1 MYTTVG
7 TIKFNTPKTMKP
19 TDLNGKQSQTQNNIN
34 SRKQLPNSMDSLSII
49 LISLSLCVATALVST
64 LFTTAYKKRK
74 LPPGPPLL
82 SNFQWLTKS
91 IFDLEPILRQL
102 RSKYGPIF
110 TIRRGPRTHIY
121 ISDHSLAHKALVE
134 KGSVF
139 SDRPPV
145 SEASRI
151 LTSNQHNINTA
162 GYGPLWRLFRRNLM
176 SEILHPSKVKTF
188 AQGREWVLKLLI
200 EDLRRHADSG
210 EPVFVAESFQYAMF
224 CLLLFMCFGQKLDES
239 TVKKIKDIQRRLLAR
254 SPIFDVLH
262 LFPKIG
268 KILFRGRWN
277 ALMEIRREREELLL
291 PLIRARKVRNQ
302 DRQDDNTFL
311 FSYVDSLLDLELQEE
326 GGRKLTEG
334 EIVSLCSEF
343 LNAGTDTTST
353 SLQWIMANLVKDPEI
368 QQKLLYEIERVVGKE
383 AEIVR
388 EEDLN
393 AMPYL
398 KAVIMEGLRRHPPG
412 HFVLPHAVSEEVTFE
427 GYVIPK
433 DATINFLVAEMGWDE
448 KVWKE
453 AMAFKPER
461 FLDSGEK
468 VDITGSREI
477 KMMPF
482 GVGRRICPG
491 LNLAM
496 LHLEY
501 FVANLVKEFEWKTV
515 EGEEV
520 DLTEKQEFT
529 IVMKKPLKAKITA
542 RTM

>member
-1 MYTTVG
+1 
-7 TIKFNTPKTMKP
+7 
-19 TDLNGKQSQTQNNIN
+19 
-34 SRKQLPNSMDSLSII
+34 
-49 LISLSLCVATALVST
+49 
-64 LFTTAYKKRK
+64 
-74 LPPGPPLL
+74 
-82 SNFQWLTKS
+82 
-91 IFDLEPILRQL
+91 
-102 RSKYGPIF
+102 
-110 TIRRGPRTHIY
+110 
-121 ISDHSLAHKALVE
+121 
-134 KGSVF
+134 
-139 SDRPPV
+139 
-145 SEASRI
+145 
-151 LTSNQHNINTA
+151 
-162 GYGPLWRLFRRNLM
+162 M

-188 AQGREWVLKLLI
+188 AQGREWVLKMLI
-200 EDLRRHADSG
+200 EELSRHADSG

-239 TVKKIKDIQRRLLAR
+239 TVKKIKDIQRQLLAR
-254 SPIFDVLH
+254 SPIFDAIHFL
-262 LFPKIG
+262 PKIG

-277 ALMEIRREREELLL
+277 ALMEIRREQEELLL
-291 PLIRARKVRNQ
+291 PLIRARKVRSQ

-311 FSYVDSLLDLELQEE
+311 FSYVDSLLDLELQDE

-353 SLQWIMANLVKDPEI
+353 SLQWIMANLVKHPEI
-368 QQKLLYEIERVVGKE
+368 QQKLVDEIERVVGKE

-461 FLDSGEK
+461 FLDGGEK

-501 FVANLVKEFEWKTV
+501 FVANLVKEFKWKTV
-515 EGEEV
+515 DGEEV

-529 IVMKKPLKAKITA
+529 TVMMKPLKTKITA

>member
-1 MYTTVG
+1 
-7 TIKFNTPKTMKP
+7 
-19 TDLNGKQSQTQNNIN
+19 
-34 SRKQLPNSMDSLSII
+34 MDSLSII
-49 LISLSLCVATALVST
+49 FISLSLCVGAALVAT
-64 LFTTAYKKRK
+64 LFTTPNKKRK

-110 TIRRGPRTHIY
+110 TIRRGPRIHIY
-121 ISDHSLAHKALVE
+121 ISDHSLAHKALVQ
-134 KGSVF
+134 KGSAF

-145 SEASRI
+145 TEVSRI
-151 LTSNQHNINTA
+151 LTSNQHNINIA
-162 GYGPLWRLFRRNLM
+162 RYGPLWRLLRRNLM

-188 AQGREWVLKLLI
+188 AQGREWVLKMLI
-200 EDLRRHADSG
+200 EELSHHADSG
-210 EPVFVAESFQYAMF
+210 EPVFVVESFQYAMF
-224 CLLLFMCFGQKLDES
+224 CLVLFMCFGQKLDES
-239 TVKKIKDIQRRLLAR
+239 TVKKIKDIQRQLLAR
-254 SPIFDVLH
+254 SPVFDPL
-262 LFPKIG
+262 LFFPKIG

-277 ALMEIRREREELLL
+277 ALMEIRRQQEELLL

-311 FSYVDSLLDLELQEE
+311 FSYVDSLLDLELQHE

-353 SLQWIMANLVKDPEI
+353 SLQWIMANLVKHPEI
-368 QQKLLYEIERVVGKE
+368 QQKLVGEIERVVGKE

-412 HFVLPHAVSEEVTFE
+412 HTVLPHAVSEEVTFE

-461 FLDSGEK
+461 FLDGGEK
-468 VDITGSREI
+468 VNITGSREI

-491 LNLAM
+491 LHLAM

-501 FVANLVKEFEWKTV
+501 FVANLVKEFKWKTV
-515 EGEEV
+515 DGEEV

-529 IVMKKPLKAKITA
+529 IVMMKPLKAKITA